1 MDDRF
6 LPWRFIFS
14 PGRRSIPLLIAIFTC
29 AVLAYTAIFHTIYPL
44 LEGKAISWPAALL
57 FILETITTVG
67 FGDLLPFRSDY
78 TILFTIVLILTGVFM
93 IFMFIPVLLEPV
105 LSRIINVPPP
115 TGTSRE
121 MKGHVV
127 IAGYGP
133 LARAL
138 VESLIIS
145 DLGIVV
151 VEPDEAVAREVVARY
166 RSRVSVVWGDY
177 RISRTWE
184 QAWVKHAHSVVVCE
198 DERTAAE
205 IILGIRDLTGGS
217 IIAVVDDLSY
227 DRFLRY
233 AGAEYVLS
241 PKNSTGK
248 ILARHAVI
256 RPDVDTIF
264 EAISLDHMKLG
275 EEKAGDGSLKLV
287 KVPVMRGCIAF
298 GKSLGEL
305 GLYERYGV
313 DLLFLWR
320 AGEFLPSPGSEELL
334 DASTMLFL
342 LGKASAVSEVLDRE
356 FCIREAGE
364 PSAVIAGFGDVGK
377 AAYQELTAAGIRCT
391 VIDPKSHGIPEVVGN
406 AEEEAV
412 LRAAGVERARF
423 VIAAVNSD
431 GVNIFTTLVARN
443 LNPSVKILARASE
456 PAAVEKLYK
465 AGADYV
471 ALLPT
476 IGGQVIAGI
485 ILEDIVRVL
494 VDLPHGQKILMKH
507 LARHAGTTVAELG
520 RRSGVRI
527 VGIEGSGRSVVRPG
541 PGEVIRNGDSV
552 IAVGA
557 NEDLR
562 RLIRFI

>member
-1 MDDRF
+1 MVEGV
-6 LPWRFIFS
+6 LPWRAIFGQ
-14 PGRRSIPLLIAIFTC
+14 GRRGIPILIAIF
-29 AVLAYTAIFHTIYPL
+29 ALALLLFTLIFHTIYPL
-44 LEGKAISWPAALL
+44 FEGRGISWPAALL
-57 FILETITTVG
+57 FVLESITTVG
-67 FGDLLPFRSDY
+67 YGDLLPFQSDI
-78 TILFTIVLILTGVFM
+78 TILFTIILILTGVFM
-93 IFMFIPVLLEPV
+93 IFMFIPLLLEPV
-105 LSRIINVPPP
+105 LTRIINVPPP

-138 VESLIIS
+138 ITSLIIS

-151 VEPDEAVAREVVARY
+151 VEPDEAVAREVVAHY

-177 RISRTWE
+177 RLSRTWE
-184 QAWVKHAHSVVVCE
+184 RAWVKHAHSVVVCE

-205 IILGIRDLTGGS
+205 IILGVRDLTAGS
-217 IIAVVDDLSY
+217 VIAVVDDLAY

-275 EEKAGDGSLKLV
+275 VGGGPDVSLKLV

-305 GLYERYGV
+305 GLFERYGV
-313 DLLFLWR
+313 DLLFLWK
-320 AGEFLPSPGSEELL
+320 AGEFIASPGMEEFL

-342 LGKASAVSEVLDRE
+342 LGKASSVSEVLDRE
-356 FCIREAGE
+356 FCIRETGE
-364 PSAVIAGFGDVGK
+364 PTAVIAGYGDVGK
-377 AAYQELTAAGIRCT
+377 AAYAELTAAGIRCT
-391 VIDPKSHGIPEVVGN
+391 VIDRKSHGIPEVVGN
-406 AEEEAV
+406 AEEEGV
-412 LRAAGVERARF
+412 LRAAGVEKARF
-423 VIAAVNSD
+423 IIAAVNSD

-443 LNPSVKILARASE
+443 LNPSAKILARASE

-494 VDLPHGQKILMKH
+494 VDLPDGEKVLMKH
-507 LARHAGTTVAELG
+507 LARHAGTTVGDLE

-527 VGIEGSGRSVVRPG
+527 VGIEGPGRSVVRPG
-541 PGEVIRNGDSV
+541 PEEPVHEGDSV
-552 IAVGA
+552 IAVGLNDA
-557 NEDLR
+557 LR
-562 RLIRFI
+562 RLIHYI